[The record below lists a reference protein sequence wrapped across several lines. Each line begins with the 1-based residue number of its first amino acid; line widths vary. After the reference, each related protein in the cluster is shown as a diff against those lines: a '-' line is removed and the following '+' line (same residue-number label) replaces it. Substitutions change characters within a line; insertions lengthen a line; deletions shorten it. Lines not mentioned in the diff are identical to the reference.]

1 MGFLSSIWSYSPPP
15 MVENSLLLF
24 AISVALVYLFIHGL
38 TYFQDV
44 PDLYLED
51 QSIVEPTRLLNES
64 PVYHSNKLSGLRVG
78 LDIRY
83 DSYKSRNGNLN
94 DIWEIMIKFSKEFDK
109 GILVNNEKLSISY
122 INYCIANVDLGR
134 NQTILI
140 PKNHEINAKWIIT
153 VLIGFIKQLTVE
165 FYIDLPLKITDTVHI
180 SDIKLPKEEQKRYFE
195 FKNVYTSEKDK
206 GIAIRLHNNISH
218 GIDSIVEFTQL
229 NIVSAVASTLKH
241 LPNSDDFYGA
251 KMTIVACN
259 DSNEGINDV
268 IVKLLTGFMLYSEV
282 IITDRVSTI
291 NDKERDDSS
300 SLANLSSIISIPES
314 QLLKVFS
321 GTSVDT
327 NLQLL
332 QRYLLSRGVFP
343 FKNNKLIYIYNSLN
357 MKSTLSYY
365 ELNSLRMR
373 YKARIIKEL
382 DYYNVMGPVI
392 LTDFYDY
399 RQFEKVTFKKF
410 GCIFQSLEI
419 KLNNLLNSNWGNLM
433 VRGYTIGK
441 TINVVNGELDNT
453 PSKNNDGFM
462 PINIIKGKWGSDG
475 CLYIM

>member
-1 MGFLSSIWSYSPPP
+1 MGLFLSYSPPP

-24 AISVALVYLFIHGL
+24 AISVAAIYIFIHGL
-38 TYFQDV
+38 TYLQDV
-44 PDLYLED
+44 PELYLQE
-51 QSIVEPTRLLNES
+51 QSVIEPTRLINES

-94 DIWEIMIKFSKEFDK
+94 DIWEILIRFSKEFDK
-109 GILVNNEKLSISY
+109 GILVNNEKISVSY
-122 INYCIANVDLGR
+122 INYCIDQIDMSR
-134 NQTILI
+134 YKTILI
-140 PKNHEINAKWIIT
+140 PKNHQINAKWVIT
-153 VLIGFIKQLTVE
+153 VLLGFVKQLTVE
-165 FYIDLPLKITDTVHI
+165 FYIDLPIKTTDAIHI

-195 FKNVYTSEKDK
+195 FKNVYTPDKDK
-206 GIAIRLHNNISH
+206 GIAIRLHNHISH
-218 GIDSIVEFTQL
+218 GIDSIVDFTQL

-251 KMTIVACN
+251 KMTIISCTG
-259 DSNEGINDV
+259 SNEGINDI
-268 IVKLLTGFMLYSEV
+268 IVKMLTGFMLYSEI
-282 IITDRVSTI
+282 IITDRVSAI
-291 NDKERDDSS
+291 NDKDSDDSS

-321 GTSVDT
+321 GTSVDS

-332 QRYLLSRGVFP
+332 QRYLLTRGVFP

-357 MKSTLSYY
+357 MQSTLSYY

-373 YKARIIKEL
+373 YKARVVKEL
-382 DYYNVMGPVI
+382 NYYNVMGPII

-399 RQFEKVTFKKF
+399 RQFNKITFKKF

-419 KLNNLLNSNWGNLM
+419 KLNNLLKTNWGNLM
-433 VRGYTIGK
+433 IRGYTIGK
-441 TINVVNGELDNT
+441 TINVVNGNLDNAI
-453 PSKNNDGFM
+453 SKDNEGFM
-462 PINIIKGKWGSDG
+462 PINIVKGKWGSDG
-475 CLYIM
+475 CLYIQ